1 MIEWTAPSSANY
13 FLIVRGYSPSERGA
27 FILTVAQ
34 GSGQANNP
42 CSADSATTGGDH
54 RSGGNSGVISF
65 TDSYDNGATC
75 TWTISCDSPRD
86 HVEVVFASLDVEQD
100 YDYVNLY
107 DSLGGAQLAQ
117 LTGSLDA
124 VGTTTY
130 DSTGNSLV
138 LQLTSD
144 ESISG
149 DGFELQYTCLSAS
162 PAPPASDITIQPN
175 GQPVSASENGD
186 GQWFVLHATV
196 SSKHPTH
203 LRLVRIWPSEI
214 GCRCLGRRV
223 LATPSWSPCST

>member
-1 MIEWTAPSSANY
+1 MQGTLGSMIEWTAPASANY
-13 FLIVRGYSPSERGA
+13 FVIVRGYSPSERGA

-34 GSGQANNP
+34 GASQANDP
-42 CSADSATTGGDH
+42 CSADSASTGGDH

-86 HVEVVFASLDVEQD
+86 HVEVVFASLDVEQN

-107 DSLGGAQLAQ
+107 DSLSGGLRQLAQ

-130 DSTGNSLV
+130 DSTSNSLV
-138 LQLTSD
+138 LQLQSD

-149 DGFELQYTCLSAS
+149 DGFELQYTCLSES

-175 GQPVSASENGD
+175 GQPVAASESGG

-196 SSKHPTH
+196 SSVYTQPTASHLASYQTTH
-203 LRLVRIWPSEI
+203 LLLVHI
-214 GCRCLGRRV
+214 
-223 LATPSWSPCST
+223 

>member
-1 MIEWTAPSSANY
+1 MNMPAVCCLLQGTLGSMIEWTAPSTANY
-13 FLIVRGYSPSERGA
+13 FVIVRGYSPSERGA

-34 GSGQANNP
+34 GSSQANDP
-42 CSADSATTGGDH
+42 CSADSTATGGDH

-100 YDYVNLY
+100 YDFVKLY
-107 DSLGGAQLAQ
+107 DSLSGGLRQLAQ

-130 DSTGNSLV
+130 DSTSNILV
-138 LQLTSD
+138 LQLESD

-149 DGFELQYTCLSAS
+149 DGFELQYTCLGAS
-162 PAPPASDITIQPN
+162 PPPPASDITIQPD
-175 GQPVSASENGD
+175 GQPVAASESGG

-196 SSKHPTH
+196 SSQHVTHPPTH
-203 LRLVRIWPSEI
+203 LF
-214 GCRCLGRRV
+214 
-223 LATPSWSPCST
+223 